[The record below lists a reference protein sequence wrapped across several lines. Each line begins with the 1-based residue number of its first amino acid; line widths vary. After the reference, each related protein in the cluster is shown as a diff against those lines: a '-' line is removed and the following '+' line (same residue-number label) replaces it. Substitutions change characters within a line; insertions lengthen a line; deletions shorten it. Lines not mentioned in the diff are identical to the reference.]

1 MEFRDTEKFR
11 GTKDESLL
19 SARLV
24 YDPETKDPGRYADE
38 NRRFQGIPGIETTTG
53 GRLFFCFYSG
63 TDGEGSGNFV
73 LLYAGESE
81 EGPFRQILAVEA
93 PTEKTR
99 TFDPCLWID
108 DRGRLWLFW
117 AQSYTWFDG
126 RVGVWAAVCPD
137 PDAETVRFSSP
148 RRIADGIMMNKPIVT
163 RNGSWLLCCALW
175 EGFPSEYNALPEERF
190 PNVVRSADGGESFWK
205 IGHADWPD
213 RLIDEPMAA
222 ELSDGRV
229 WMLIRGKKGIGQSFS
244 SDGGFTW
251 SPGEDSRLGG
261 PGSRFCLR
269 RLKSGRLLLVNHY
282 NYTGRNNLTAMLSED
297 DGRSWKGF
305 LTLDGRDDVSY
316 PDAAETADGRILIV
330 YDRKRYTEKEILLAA
345 VTEADILEGRP
356 VSPLC
361 RLKTVL
367 NRAAGGNPNP

>member
-1 MEFRDTEKFR
+1 MGIDEFETEETSILLDDEVKFVKTEISKENFDEIIGENGFIEIYYKDQCIGEINANSEIIDDKYIFEYGESYDR
-11 GTKDESLL
+11 LAFRVIGAKEGT
-19 SARLV
+19 LV
-24 YDPETKDPGRYADE
+24 LTNQKA
-38 NRRFQGIPGIETTTG
+38 F
-53 GRLFFCFYSG
+53 LG
-63 TDGEGSGNFV
+63 TDYYSNGMISRINGIKSTVEEKAKASFEENEFV
-73 LLYAGESE
+73 VESHKE
-81 EGPFRQILAVEA
+81 EQIIA
-93 PTEKTR
+93 
-99 TFDPCLWID
+99 
-108 DRGRLWLFW
+108 
-117 AQSYTWFDG
+117 
-126 RVGVWAAVCPD
+126 
-137 PDAETVRFSSP
+137 P

-163 RNGSWLLCCALW
+163 RDGSWLLCCALW
-175 EGFPSEYNALPEERF
+175 EGFPSEYNDLPEERF
-190 PNVVRSADGGESFWK
+190 PNVVRSADGGETFWK

-229 WMLIRGKKGIGQSFS
+229 WMLIRGKKEIGQSFS

-297 DGRSWKGF
+297 DGRSRKGF

-330 YDRKRYTEKEILLAA
+330 YDRKRYAEKEILLAA